1 MKPGVSTYAYF
12 WRDLSLL
19 EMLEDVARLGGEVF
33 QICDSPALEQTDET
47 GRRELAAAA
56 REAGVE
62 LELGTRGTHPDH
74 LLQYLRYADE
84 LDARLL
90 RTMVAGPVW
99 GLEQV
104 LPRFER
110 SGITIALE
118 NYEQISTTE
127 LVAIVRRIDHPNLG
141 ICLDP
146 ANSVA
151 ALELPEHVIERLAP
165 HVVNLHVKDFAF
177 TRRDGWVGFTLA
189 GAPLGTGLLD
199 LEAMLATLR
208 AHGRDPNAIIELW
221 VPQELRTIE
230 AEWAESSLTTLRREL
245 SDTRASAPAAT

>member
-12 WRDLSLL
+12 WRELTLL
-19 EMLEDVARLGGEVF
+19 EMLEDVARLGGEIF
-33 QICDSPALEQTDET
+33 QICDYPALEDTDEC

-56 REAGVE
+56 RAAGVE

-74 LLQYLRYADE
+74 LARYLRYAEE
-84 LDARLL
+84 LGARLL
-90 RTMVAGPVW
+90 RTMVTGPTW
-99 GLEQV
+99 GLSEV

-110 SGITIALE
+110 SGVTIALE

-127 LVAIVRRIDHPNLG
+127 LVGIVQRIAHPNLG

-146 ANSVA
+146 GNSVA
-151 ALELPEHVIERLAP
+151 ALELPEQVIERLAP
-165 HVVNLHVKDFAF
+165 HVVNLHVKDFKFA
-177 TRRDGWVGFTLA
+177 RREGWVGFTLA

-199 LEAMLATLR
+199 LDATLATLR

-230 AEWAESSLTTLRREL
+230 AEWAESSLATLRREL
-245 SDTRASAPAAT
+245 SHPRAGAPAAA